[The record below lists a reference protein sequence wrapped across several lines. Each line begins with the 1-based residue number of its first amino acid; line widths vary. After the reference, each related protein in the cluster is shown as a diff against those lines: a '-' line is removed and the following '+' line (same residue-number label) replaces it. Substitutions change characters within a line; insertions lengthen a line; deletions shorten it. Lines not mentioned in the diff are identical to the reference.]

1 MARVHELLIKI
12 DGKLNGSVNSAF
24 KSVASKATNLD
35 KQFKNLKKVKLG
47 AEKFKAMEFG
57 LEKLEGKLKNTREKT
72 LELRRAFNDSK
83 ARTEALAQE
92 FKRTGGKSEELA
104 KKLAKSREETSRL
117 SDKYQK
123 SKASMDAVNA
133 KIQQQK
139 AELDSLSGSLSK
151 AGFKTDDFAKSQKKL
166 ATKMSIQENFGA
178 MKDNFGKA
186 GKFAKSAMK
195 RGAAFGAAAAVP
207 LKFAIDEE
215 SVNAEIAKVADLSL
229 IHI

>member
-24 KSVASKATNLD
+24 KSVANKATNLD

-47 AEKFKAMEFG
+47 AEKFKVMESG

-92 FKRTGGKSEELA
+92 FKNIGGKSEELA

-123 SKASMDAVNA
+123 SKASKDAVNA
-133 KIQQQK
+133 KIPQQK
-139 AELDSLSGSLSK
+139 AEIDSLSG
-151 AGFKTDDFAKSQKKL
+151 
-166 ATKMSIQENFGA
+166 
-178 MKDNFGKA
+178 
-186 GKFAKSAMK
+186 
-195 RGAAFGAAAAVP
+195 
-207 LKFAIDEE
+207 
-215 SVNAEIAKVADLSL
+215 
-229 IHI
+229 